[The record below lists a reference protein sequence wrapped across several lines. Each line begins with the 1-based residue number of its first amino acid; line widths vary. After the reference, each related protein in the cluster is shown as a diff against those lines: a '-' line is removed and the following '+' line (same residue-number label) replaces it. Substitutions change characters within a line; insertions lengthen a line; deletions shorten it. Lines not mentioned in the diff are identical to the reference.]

1 MGPIEGPLRTGRN
14 KILFH
19 GDNLMKKKEEEEYH
33 LALILIIRKVSL
45 TS

>member
-1 MGPIEGPLRTGRN
+1 MGPIEGPLRTRRN

-19 GDNLMKKKEEEEYH
+19 GDNLMKKKRKEYH
-33 LALILIIRKVSL
+33 LGLILIIRKMSL